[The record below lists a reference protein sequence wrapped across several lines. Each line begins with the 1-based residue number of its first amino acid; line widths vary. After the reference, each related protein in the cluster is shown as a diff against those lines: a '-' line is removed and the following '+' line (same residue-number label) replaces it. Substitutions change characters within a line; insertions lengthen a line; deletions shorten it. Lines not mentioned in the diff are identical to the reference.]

1 MKTRI
6 RLILTLVITF
16 LFAFTSSASAR
27 CEANG
32 NKASSAP
39 CKAGSPICQQ
49 AKPKYPLGHIQLEG
63 CVIELHEAF
72 MMNGRKYHLVF
83 TRAENR
89 PQRTVSAVYIY
100 PDGFKSGRKNGLMV
114 NLPQVTEF
122 IVHNVPGQELWGSVI
137 ICEEIYSHYMDDKGN
152 YKEHHVPAYTRTYT
166 DVRLPDEPAQK
177 ILDLIQDNSAYKSMG
192 GRYGE
197 PSGIK
202 YNRVQTA
209 ELRKTKIEKR
219 VGDKYTHEYSNER
232 KF

>member
-39 CKAGSPICQQ
+39 CKAEAPGDQQ
-49 AKPKYPLGHIQLEG
+49 AKRNYQLGHVELDAEYKA
-63 CVIELHEAF
+63 IELHDVF
-72 MMNGRKYHLVF
+72 MMNGRKYHLLFV
-83 TRAENR
+83 R
-89 PQRTVSAVYIY
+89 PTYYAKGKVSNVYIY
-100 PDGFKSGRKNGLMV
+100 PDGFKSWDQNGFMV
-114 NLPQVTEF
+114 YLPKVTEF

-137 ICEEIYSHYMDDKGN
+137 IWESTHTDHLDGKKHDKI
-152 YKEHHVPAYTRTYT
+152 VYTDTYT

-177 ILDLIQDNSAYKSMG
+177 ILDLIQDNSPYEYCG
-192 GRYGE
+192 FGT
-197 PSGIK
+197 K
-202 YNRVQTA
+202 YSRVNTA
-209 ELRKTKIEKR
+209 ELRKTKIRKDINGK
-219 VGDKYTHEYSNER
+219 VTTEYSNQR